1 MKLNNMTIEQIESKL
16 KSMDGWEYRKC
27 LNIPYEK
34 KLKELKIS
42 TTSGS
47 SSGSNSGSS
56 SVSDNWYTS
65 TEQSVVITQTESV
78 SVTDLNT
85 LNSNTNDKPIDASRI
100 TSLASASISDINTL
114 LTSAN
119 DTSQFTANSFQNLQT
134 VMVNDIDVSINDLN
148 SAINLATSVSGGTVF
163 SLGSGVAI
171 TGGDE
176 SAFSN
181 LLTIKMNGNI
191 SITDQNFTVSNGT
204 LSVNNANL
212 LNAATNGYITA
223 AINTSST
230 IDELKT
236 LTGSSNAYTIV
247 INSVDASANASDLI
261 AIETA
266 TTISVE
272 ASAITEISGSFS
284 DIATLYGSSGITGL
298 GDENLYIL
306 GDISVPQA
314 NTLDNLT
321 TQYIIAAI
329 NTSSTIDE
337 LKTLTGSNNSYTIV
351 INSVDTNA
359 NASDLIVIDSI
370 TNKSVDAS
378 NITLITGNY
387 SDITTLYGSSGITG
401 LGNENLNILGSLSVT
416 QRNALELLTSG
427 IIQSV

>member
-298 GDENLYIL
+298 G
-306 GDISVPQA
+306 
-314 NTLDNLT
+314 
-321 TQYIIAAI
+321 
-329 NTSSTIDE
+329 
-337 LKTLTGSNNSYTIV
+337 
-351 INSVDTNA
+351 
-359 NASDLIVIDSI
+359 
-370 TNKSVDAS
+370 
-378 NITLITGNY
+378 
-387 SDITTLYGSSGITG
+387 
-401 LGNENLNILGSLSVT
+401 NENLNILGSLSVT